1 MKKITAIV
9 LILLLMLS
17 LFACKKDA
25 PLGEEVS
32 EIEISGEVVDGE
44 PESTE
49 EKDAPTTESEATA
62 DESGEVI
69 ETSSGAT
76 EDSFDTYA
84 SGGATSLATSKD
96 SSFHVNE
103 AITNDNGFIAD
114 ESYAV
119 DVAEPEEPIAQ
130 RPKIESGVL
139 TAGKWKDSKNLD
151 FWKELV
157 TRQEIMSIMNKVDL
171 HPVNAVPVSVKD
183 SAGNPCYN
191 AKVELLDESDNVI
204 YTAVSDVLGNAYLF
218 YNLNANDN
226 QLPEYIRCGNQKVR
240 FEKDTVTQI
249 ALDSESEKVTK
260 LDLMLMVDTT
270 GSMSDELEYLKKEL
284 DNVIGQVANENQT
297 LSIRV
302 SVNFYRDEGDEYVI
316 KEFGF
321 TDKTE
326 VALKQLS
333 EQYASGG
340 GDEPEAVHTAF
351 NSIVNG
357 HDWRADAVKL
367 CFLVL
372 DAPPHYESEVQGI
385 NATMQGY
392 VESMSAKGIR
402 IIPVASSGVD
412 KHTEILCRNWALMT
426 GGTYTFLTDHSGV
439 GNSHIEPSIG
449 FYQVEKLN
457 SLMVRVI
464 KEYCS
469 IK

>member
-1 MKKITAIV
+1 MKRIIAIT
-9 LILLLMLS
+9 LILLLTFS

-32 EIEISGEVVDGE
+32 EIEISGE
-44 PESTE
+44 PEH
-49 EKDAPTTESEATA
+49 KDAPTTESEATA
-62 DESGEVI
+62 DESGAVI

-76 EDSFDTYA
+76 EDSFDTYE
-84 SGGATSLATSKD
+84 SGGATSTTTSKD
-96 SSFHVNE
+96 SSFHINDV
-103 AITNDNGFIAD
+103 ITNDNGFIPD
-114 ESYAV
+114 DSGMEV
-119 DVAEPEEPIAQ
+119 VGPEEPIAQ
-130 RPKIESGVL
+130 RPKIEPGVL
-139 TAGKWKDSKNLD
+139 TAGEWKDSKNLD

-157 TRQEIMSIMNKVDL
+157 KRQEIMSIMNKVDL

-204 YTAVSDVLGNAYLF
+204 YTAVSDVGGNAYLF

-240 FEKDTVTQI
+240 FEKNKVTEVT
-249 ALDSESEKVTK
+249 LNSESEKVTK

-316 KEFGF
+316 REFGF
-321 TDKTE
+321 TDKTD

-464 KEYCS
+464 KEYCG
-469 IK
+469 I